1 MSTPTP
7 MRNRINLLT
16 QAGQGNVETHTLR
29 YDGQQEITDPNDLIH
44 AGYVAGMKDQ
54 LAELLPP
61 DAESLH
67 NKALVMA
74 GTLKKNGY
82 LSTDAAAA
90 YEASKPA
97 GTLVDYIINDP
108 TFTLATP
115 NTAMAVNQGDKGK
128 FELWVNGTKTDEFD
142 LQSRFQEANRS
153 TAQTGLPANSPN
165 GKITVTS
172 IAKYAISL
180 WQKVNAYLTIAAAD
194 LRPGYNEITLKH
206 TGTTGGDQLATSY
219 KVFYDVANS
228 TPTVTEL
235 DVELQTITPKWLSG
249 VKYAGAGTTILVDA
263 VGNAL
268 FDNTYVA
275 DPITLSGLH
284 GAPTTTITPT
294 DSAVTGLSNPP
305 AIGQSMQVTNKVLTL
320 NVAGQATL
328 DARVTATPKD
338 PHGTYPASI
347 SASKNILVNTF
358 GSDDSG
364 TSITFNSES
373 RRLPLSWDVSVNP
386 VGTANFDS
394 NASIV
399 GTKELEVGITANNEN
414 GLMYPSRDYTQ
425 YLPANT
431 QNLSAETGEKMAL
444 FFLTSPE
451 SKSNIQLVFN
461 GLSGGLGSEVIT
473 EIRLGNNQTG
483 WLRLDQPYDS
493 GLGVDADGRGCMI
506 GAVLVAGGNTTVNAT
521 FGGKNTFAAGMT
533 LFLRFRYPA
542 KNSRVVNRVVS
553 NW

>member
-1 MSTPTP
+1 MATP
-7 MRNRINLLT
+7 MRNKLDLIT
-16 QAGQGNVETHTLR
+16 QSGQGNAPTHTLR
-29 YDGQQEITDPNDLIH
+29 YDGKQDITDPNDLIH
-44 AGYVAGMKDQ
+44 AGYIEGMKDQ

-74 GTLKKNGY
+74 GTVKKNGY

-108 TFTLATP
+108 AFTLATP
-115 NTAMAVNQGDKGK
+115 NTETAINKGDQGR

-142 LQSRFQEANRS
+142 LAARFQEANRS

-180 WQKVNAYLTIAAAD
+180 WQKVNAYLTIAAVD
-194 LRPGYNEITLKH
+194 LRTGYNEIVLKH
-206 TGTTGGDQLATSY
+206 TGTSGGDQIAASY
-219 KVFYDVANS
+219 KVFYDVATS
-228 TPTVTEL
+228 TPTVTGL
-235 DVELQTITPKWLSG
+235 DVELQTVTPKWLSG
-249 VKYAGAGTTILVDA
+249 VQYAGAGTTVLVDA

-268 FDNTYVA
+268 VDNTYVA

-284 GAPTTTITPT
+284 GAPTTAIAPT
-294 DSAVTGLSNPP
+294 DSAVSGLSTPP
-305 AIGQSMQVTNKVLTL
+305 AIGESMNVANKVLTL
-320 NVAGQATL
+320 NVANQATL

-338 PHGTYPASI
+338 PHGTYPAAQ
-347 SASKNILVNTF
+347 SASKKLLVNTF
-358 GSDDSG
+358 GADD
-364 TSITFNSES
+364 TATNITFNSEA
-373 RRLPLSWDVSVNP
+373 RRLPLSWDVSTNP
-386 VGTANFDS
+386 VDTNNYNSQAAIAGS
-394 NASIV
+394 Q
-399 GTKELEVGITANNEN
+399 ELEVGITADNEN
-414 GLMYPSRDYTQ
+414 GLMYPSRDYTPH
-425 YLPANT
+425 LPANT
-431 QNLSAETGEKMAL
+431 QNLTTESGEKLGL

-451 SKSNIQLVFN
+451 SKSSIQLVFY
-461 GLSGGLGSEVIT
+461 GLAGGLGTDVIID
-473 EIRLGNNQTG
+473 IRLGNNQTG

-533 LFLRFRYPA
+533 LFIRFRYPS
-542 KNSRVVNRVVS
+542 KNTRVINRIGN